1 MVIGCG
7 HGNQA
12 SAEDIVLITALD
24 TKGVSQSGRQLID
37 LSVEGAAMAELQYSV
52 YVAPPKLVVSDNF
65 PPGEDRE
72 MWSPTS
78 STLIHGERDAVLVD
92 ALMTKDESRA
102 LADWVVAAGKNVT
115 AIFVTHAHGDHF
127 FGAPA
132 VLERFPDARVVAA
145 PGVAARM
152 DAQYSLR
159 RFGGFW
165 DLRFPGQISGQHV
178 TAEPLT
184 DGLIELEGEQLH
196 AIELGHTDTDGTSA
210 LHVPSTGLVVAGDAV
225 YGEVHVYLAEAKGS
239 GTQEWL
245 GALDAIER
253 LRPSAVVA
261 GHKRDGD
268 ADSPEYIGRTRRY
281 IEDFTAAAE
290 KASSFTDLYEA
301 MIALYPD
308 RVNRAVPWHSAKAF
322 LA

>member
-1 MVIGCG
+1 
-7 HGNQA
+7 
-12 SAEDIVLITALD
+12 
-24 TKGVSQSGRQLID
+24 
-37 LSVEGAAMAELQYSV
+37 MAGLQYSV
-52 YVAPPKLVVSDNF
+52 YVAAAKPAVSDDF

-72 MWSPTS
+72 MWSPTT

-102 LADWVVAAGKNVT
+102 LTDWVVEAGKNVT
-115 AIFVTHAHGDHF
+115 AIFITHAHGDHF

-132 VLERFPDARVVAA
+132 VLERFPDARVVAT

-152 DAQYSLR
+152 DSQYGPVFDAVWSV
-159 RFGGFW
+159 
-165 DLRFPGQISGQHV
+165 RFPGQISGQHV

-225 YGEVHVYLAEAKGS
+225 YGDVHQYLVEAKGS
-239 GTQEWL
+239 GGQEWL
-245 GALDAIER
+245 DALDTVER
-253 LRPSAVVA
+253 LNPSAVVA
-261 GHKRDGD
+261 GHKRDGG

-290 KASSFTDLYEA
+290 QAGSFADLYEA
-301 MIALYPD
+301 MIVLYPD